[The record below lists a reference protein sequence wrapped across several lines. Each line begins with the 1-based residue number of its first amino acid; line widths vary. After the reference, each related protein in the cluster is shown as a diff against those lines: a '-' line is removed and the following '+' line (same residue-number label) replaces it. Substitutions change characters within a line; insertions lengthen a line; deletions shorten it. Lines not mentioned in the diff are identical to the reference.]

1 MLGNIVGAIGNIA
14 GGLFN
19 SKQQEKFAKNSF
31 GWKLEDAE
39 RHGVSKY
46 FAAGAPTSNFAPVSF
61 GDVGAVGR
69 SIDAQLGQGG
79 AHSTT
84 TGKVSGISQ
93 SIQAAQL
100 DGLKLDNDIK
110 RAELASKLKL
120 ATQPGAGGV
129 LDRDVSL
136 GPEGATLKKEIA
148 PSSPGTP
155 QRSFGVTPEVDL
167 YRTHS
172 GYAPTPPQ
180 QLAEVHENNALM
192 RWQWMI
198 RNQVLPFYSD
208 EYATPPGQAPAG
220 HAWRFDP
227 LRGEYRLQK
236 RTPGQQALYEYG
248 LQLNRR

>member
-1 MLGNIVGAIGNIA
+1 MLGSIISAVGNVA

-19 SKQQEKFAKNSF
+19 ASKQEKFAKNALT
-31 GWKLEDAE
+31 WKAEDAE
-39 RHGVSKY
+39 RAGISKY
-46 FAAGAPTSNFAPVSF
+46 FAMGAPTSSFAPVSF
-61 GDVGAVGR
+61 GDVGSVGR
-69 SIDAQLGQGG
+69 SIDARLGQGG
-79 AHSTT
+79 PASTT
-84 TGKVSGISQ
+84 TGKVSGIAQ

-129 LDRDVSL
+129 LDRDVSV
-136 GPEGATLKKEIA
+136 GPEGATLKKELA

-155 QRSFGVTPEVDL
+155 QRSFGVSPEVDV

-172 GYAPTPPQ
+172 GFAPVPPQ
-180 QLAEVHENNALM
+180 HLAEVHENNALM
-192 RWQWMI
+192 RWQWML

-208 EYATPPGQAPAG
+208 EYATQPGKAPAG

-227 LRGEYRLQK
+227 LRGEYRLVK
-236 RTPGQQALYEYG
+236 RTPGQEALYQYG